1 MNVKRKMGLG
11 KGLSSLL
18 SDVPVET
25 EAVREEPDSFELP
38 IDAIETNPYQPRTQ
52 FDNTALDELKESI
65 RVQGVIQPIAVRKTG
80 DKYQLISGERR
91 LKASRLAGLK
101 TIPAYIREASDSQM
115 LELGLIENVQREN
128 LNPMEIA
135 MAYKRLIDECQ
146 LKQEE
151 LAGRVGKDRTTVN
164 NYLRLLSLPE
174 IVQEGLAARKLSM
187 GHARA
192 LLGVENPEQLV
203 KLYEEVVSRELSV
216 RKVEELVKG
225 LNAGSRGPAFRQ
237 EVTRKSAAPPA
248 PKSTLDSYQQNFG
261 KVFGRKV
268 IVQADAA
275 NRGEIKIPYSSR
287 AELDE
292 IMDKLKN

>member
-18 SDVPVET
+18 PDTPAET
-25 EAVREEPDSFELP
+25 ESVQAEPDSFEIP
-38 IDAIETNPYQPRTQ
+38 VDAIETNPYQPRTQ
-52 FDNTALDELKESI
+52 FDTTSLDELKESI

-135 MAYKRLIDECQ
+135 MAYRRLIDECQ

-192 LLGVENPEQLV
+192 LLGVENPDQLV
-203 KLYEEVVSRELSV
+203 RLYQEVVSRELSV
-216 RKVEELVKG
+216 RKVEEMVKG
-225 LNAGSRGPAFRQ
+225 LNAGSRP
-237 EVTRKSAAPPA
+237 VTRKSSPAPA
-248 PKSTLDSYQQNFG
+248 PKTFLEGYQQHFG
-261 KVFGRKV
+261 TLFGRKV
-268 IVQADAA
+268 IVQADAS

>member
-1 MNVKRKMGLG
+1 MNIKRKMGLG

-18 SDVPVET
+18 PEAPAET
-25 EAVREEPDSFELP
+25 EAIREEPDSFEIP
-38 IDAIETNPYQPRTQ
+38 VDSIETNPYQPRTQ
-52 FDNTALDELKESI
+52 FDNAALDELKESI
-65 RVQGVIQPIAVRKTG
+65 RVQGVIQPVAVRKVG

-101 TIPAYIREASDSQM
+101 TIPAYIREASDNQM

-135 MAYKRLIDECQ
+135 LAYKRLIDECQ

-192 LLGVENPEQLV
+192 LLGVENPAQLIR
-203 KLYEEVVSRELSV
+203 LYEEVVSRELSV

-225 LNAGSRGPAFRQ
+225 LNADSRPGGTRRSSPA
-237 EVTRKSAAPPA
+237 AAP
-248 PKSTLDSYQQNFG
+248 KTFLDSYQQHFG
-261 KVFGRKV
+261 AVFGRKV
-268 IVQADAA
+268 IVQADATH
-275 NRGEIKIPYSSR
+275 RGEIKIPYSSR

-292 IMDKLKN
+292 IMNKLKN

>member
-1 MNVKRKMGLG
+1 MGLG

-18 SDVPVET
+18 SEVPVET
-25 EAVREEPDSFELP
+25 EAAREEPDSFEIS

-52 FDNTALDELKESI
+52 FDSTALDELKESI
-65 RVQGVIQPIAVRKTG
+65 RVQGVIQPIAVRKAG

-101 TIPAYIREASDSQM
+101 TIPAYVREASDSQM

-192 LLGVENPEQLV
+192 LLGVENPEQLMR
-203 KLYEEVVSRELSV
+203 LYEEVVSRELSV
-216 RKVEELVKG
+216 RKVEELVKN
-225 LNAGSRGPAFRQ
+225 LNAEHRQ
-237 EVTRKSAAPPA
+237 GVTRKSSAPTA
-248 PKSTLDSYQQNFG
+248 PKSFLDSYQQHFG
-261 KVFGRKV
+261 EVFGRKV

-275 NRGEIKIPYSSR
+275 NRGEIKIPYGSR

>member
-1 MNVKRKMGLG
+1 
-11 KGLSSLL
+11 LSSLL
-18 SDVPVET
+18 SDAPAET
-25 EAVREEPDSFELP
+25 EAVREEASDSFEIP
-38 IDAIETNPYQPRTQ
+38 VDAIEANPYQPRTQ

-91 LKASRLAGLK
+91 LKASRMAGLK

-115 LELGLIENVQREN
+115 LELGIIENVQREN

-135 MAYKRLIDECQ
+135 MAYRRLLDECQ

-192 LLGVENPEQLV
+192 LLGVENTDQLLR
-203 KLYEEVVSRELSV
+203 LYEEVVSRELSV
-216 RKVEELVKG
+216 RKVEELVKSLQAENRSG
-225 LNAGSRGPAFRQ
+225 A
-237 EVTRKSAAPPA
+237 TRKPSPSSSS
-248 PKSTLDSYQQNFG
+248 PKKILDSYQQQFG
-261 KVFGRKV
+261 HVFGRKV
-268 IVQADAA
+268 IVQADAS
-275 NRGEIKIPYSSR
+275 NSGEIKIPYGSR
-287 AELDE
+287 TELDE
-292 IMDKLKN
+292 IVDKLKN

>member
-1 MNVKRKMGLG
+1 MGLG

-18 SDVPVET
+18 SDTPVET
-25 EAVREEPDSFELP
+25 EAVQEEVADSFELP
-38 IDAIETNPYQPRTQ
+38 VDAIETNPYQPRMQ
-52 FDNTALDELKESI
+52 FDDTALDELKESI

-80 DKYQLISGERR
+80 GKYQLISGERR
-91 LKASRLAGLK
+91 LKASRMAGLK
-101 TIPAYIREASDSQM
+101 TIPAYIREASDNQM

-135 MAYKRLIDECQ
+135 MAYKRLIDECR

-192 LLGVENPEQLV
+192 LLGVENPDQLV

-216 RKVEELVKG
+216 RKVEEMVKS
-225 LNAGSRGPAFRQ
+225 LNAESRQGIS
-237 EVTRKSAAPPA
+237 RKSSAPAAP
-248 PKSTLDSYQQNFG
+248 KRFLDSYQQHLGEMFG
-261 KVFGRKV
+261 CKV

-275 NRGEIKIPYSSR
+275 QRGEIKIPYSSR

>member
-1 MNVKRKMGLG
+1 MGLG

-18 SDVPVET
+18 SDTPVET
-25 EAVREEPDSFELP
+25 EVVQEEAADSFEIP
-38 IDAIETNPYQPRTQ
+38 VDAIETNPYQPRTQ
-52 FDNTALDELKESI
+52 FDTTALDELSESI
-65 RVQGVIQPIAVRKTG
+65 RVQGVIQPIAVRKVDG
-80 DKYQLISGERR
+80 KYQLISGERR
-91 LKASRLAGLK
+91 LKASRMAGLK
-101 TIPAYIREASDSQM
+101 TIPAYVREASDSQM

-135 MAYKRLIDECQ
+135 MAYQRLIEECR

-151 LAGRVGKDRTTVN
+151 LAGRVGKDRSTVN

-192 LLGVENPEQLV
+192 LLGVENPAQLV
-203 KLYEEVVSRELSV
+203 RLYEEVVSRELSV
-216 RKVEELVKG
+216 RKVEEMVKS
-225 LNAGSRGPAFRQ
+225 LQADRQ
-237 EVTRKSAAPPA
+237 GAPRKSSVSPA
-248 PKSTLDSYQQNFG
+248 PKKFLDSYQHHLG
-261 KVFGRKV
+261 EVFGCKV
-268 IVQADAA
+268 VVQADAA
-275 NRGEIKIPYSSR
+275 HRGEIKIPYSSR

>member
-1 MNVKRKMGLG
+1 MGLG

-18 SDVPVET
+18 PDAPAET
-25 EAVREEPDSFELP
+25 GAVREEPDSFEIP
-38 IDAIETNPYQPRTQ
+38 VDSIETNPYQPRTQ
-52 FDNTALDELKESI
+52 FDDTALDELKESI
-65 RVQGVIQPIAVRKTG
+65 RVQGVIQPVALRKVG

-101 TIPAYIREASDSQM
+101 TIPAYIREATDSQM

-135 MAYKRLIDECQ
+135 MAYKRLIDECS

-192 LLGVENPEQLV
+192 LLGVENQDQLV
-203 KLYEEVVSRELSV
+203 RLYEEVLSRELSV
-216 RKVEELVKG
+216 RKVEELVKS
-225 LNAGSRGPAFRQ
+225 LQTDTRQAVSREA
-237 EVTRKSAAPPA
+237 VSRKSSESPA
-248 PKSTLDSYQQNFG
+248 SKRFLEGYQQHFG
-261 KVFGRKV
+261 TVFGRKV
-268 IVQADAA
+268 MVQADAS

>member
-1 MNVKRKMGLG
+1 MGLG

-18 SDVPVET
+18 SDTPVET
-25 EAVREEPDSFELP
+25 EAVQEEVADSFELP
-38 IDAIETNPYQPRTQ
+38 VDAIETNPYQPRTQ
-52 FDNTALDELKESI
+52 FDDTALDELKESI

-80 DKYQLISGERR
+80 GKYQLISGERR
-91 LKASRLAGLK
+91 LKASRMAGLK
-101 TIPAYIREASDSQM
+101 TIPAYIREASDNQM

-135 MAYKRLIDECQ
+135 MAYKRLIDECR

-192 LLGVENPEQLV
+192 LLGVENPDQLV

-216 RKVEELVKG
+216 RKVEEMVKS
-225 LNAGSRGPAFRQ
+225 LNAESRQGIS
-237 EVTRKSAAPPA
+237 RKSSAPAAP
-248 PKSTLDSYQQNFG
+248 KRFLDSYQQHLGEMFG
-261 KVFGRKV
+261 CKV

-275 NRGEIKIPYSSR
+275 QRGEIKIPYSSR

>member
-1 MNVKRKMGLG
+1 M
-11 KGLSSLL
+11 SEA
-18 SDVPVET
+18 PVET
-25 EAVREEPDSFELP
+25 EAAREEADSFEIS

-52 FDNTALDELKESI
+52 FDSTALDELKESI
-65 RVQGVIQPIAVRKTG
+65 RVQGVIQPIAVRKAG

-101 TIPAYIREASDSQM
+101 TIPAYVREASDSQM

-192 LLGVENPEQLV
+192 LLGVENPERLV
-203 KLYEEVVSRELSV
+203 RLYEEVVSRELSV
-216 RKVEELVKG
+216 RKVEELVKS
-225 LNAGSRGPAFRQ
+225 LNTDSRQGP
-237 EVTRKSAAPPA
+237 TRKSSASPA
-248 PKSTLDSYQQNFG
+248 SKNFLDSYQQHFG

-287 AELDE
+287 SELDE

>member
-1 MNVKRKMGLG
+1 MGLG

-18 SDVPVET
+18 SDTPVET
-25 EAVREEPDSFELP
+25 EAVQEEVADSFELP
-38 IDAIETNPYQPRTQ
+38 VDAIETNPYQPRTQ
-52 FDNTALDELKESI
+52 FDDTALDELKESI

-80 DKYQLISGERR
+80 GKYQLISGERR

-101 TIPAYIREASDSQM
+101 TIPAYIREATDSQM

-135 MAYKRLIDECQ
+135 MAYKRLIDECR

-192 LLGVENPEQLV
+192 LLGVENADRLV

-216 RKVEELVKG
+216 RKVEEMVKS
-225 LNAGSRGPAFRQ
+225 LNAETRQ
-237 EVTRKSAAPPA
+237 GTSRKSSAPVP
-248 PKSTLDSYQQNFG
+248 PKKFLDSYQQHLGEMFG
-261 KVFGRKV
+261 CKV

-275 NRGEIKIPYSSR
+275 HKGEIKIPYSSR
-287 AELDE
+287 AELDG

>member
-1 MNVKRKMGLG
+1 MGLG

-18 SDVPVET
+18 SEAPVET
-25 EAVREEPDSFELP
+25 EVVQEEAVDSFEIPL
-38 IDAIETNPYQPRTQ
+38 DAIETNPFQPRTQ
-52 FDNTALDELKESI
+52 FDDVALDELSESI
-65 RVQGVIQPIAVRKTG
+65 RVQGVIQPIAVRKVG
-80 DKYQLISGERR
+80 GKYQLISGERR

-101 TIPAYIREASDSQM
+101 TIPAYIREASDHQM

-128 LNPMEIA
+128 LNPMEVA
-135 MAYKRLIDECQ
+135 MAYKRLIEECS

-192 LLGVENPEQLV
+192 LLAVENPEQLIR
-203 KLYEEVVSRELSV
+203 LYEEVVSRELSV
-216 RKVEELVKG
+216 RKVEEMVRNLQG
-225 LNAGSRGPAFRQ
+225 
-237 EVTRKSAAPPA
+237 VTRQTTPRKSSAAA
-248 PKSTLDSYQQNFG
+248 SPKQNLDSYQHHLGELFG
-261 KVFGRKV
+261 CKV

-275 NRGEIKIPYSSR
+275 HRGEIKIPYTSR
-287 AELDE
+287 AELDK

>member
-1 MNVKRKMGLG
+1 MGLG

-18 SDVPVET
+18 SDTPVET
-25 EAVREEPDSFELP
+25 EVVQEEADSFELP
-38 IDAIETNPYQPRTQ
+38 VDAIETNPYQPRTQ
-52 FDNTALDELKESI
+52 FDDTALDELKESI
-65 RVQGVIQPIAVRKTG
+65 RVQGVIQPIAVRKSG
-80 DKYQLISGERR
+80 GKYQLISGERR

-192 LLGVENPEQLV
+192 LLGVENPDRMI

-216 RKVEELVKG
+216 RKVEEMVKT
-225 LNAGSRGPAFRQ
+225 LNAETRQ
-237 EVTRKSAAPPA
+237 GVVRKASSPAAP
-248 PKSTLDSYQQNFG
+248 KQTLDQYQQHLG
-261 KVFGRKV
+261 EVFGRKV

-275 NRGEIKIPYSSR
+275 HRGEIKIPYTSR

>member
-1 MNVKRKMGLG
+1 M
-11 KGLSSLL
+11 SSLL

-25 EAVREEPDSFELP
+25 EAVQEVADSIEIP
-38 IDAIETNPYQPRTQ
+38 VDSIETNPYQPRTQ
-52 FDNTALDELKESI
+52 FDDTALDELKESI
-65 RVQGVIQPIAVRKTG
+65 RVQGVIQPIALRKVG

-101 TIPAYIREASDSQM
+101 TIPAYIREATDSQM

-174 IVQEGLAARKLSM
+174 IVQEGLAAKKLSM

-192 LLGVENPEQLV
+192 LLGVENPDQLV
-203 KLYEEVVSRELSV
+203 RLYEEVVSRELSV
-216 RKVEELVKG
+216 RKVEELVKN
-225 LNAGSRGPAFRQ
+225 LNSDSRGPASRQ
-237 EVTRKSAAPPA
+237 AAPRESGSRKSPAAP
-248 PKSTLDSYQQNFG
+248 KKFLDGYQQHFG
-261 KVFGRKV
+261 EVFGRKV
-268 IVQADAA
+268 IVQTDAS

>member
-1 MNVKRKMGLG
+1 MGLG

-18 SDVPVET
+18 SDTPVET
-25 EAVREEPDSFELP
+25 EAVQEEVADSFELP
-38 IDAIETNPYQPRTQ
+38 VDAIETNPYQPRTQ
-52 FDNTALDELKESI
+52 FDDTALDELKESI

-80 DKYQLISGERR
+80 GKYQLISGERR

-101 TIPAYIREASDSQM
+101 TIPAYIREASDNQM

-135 MAYKRLIDECQ
+135 MAYKRLIDECR

-192 LLGVENPEQLV
+192 LLGVENPDQLV

-216 RKVEELVKG
+216 RKVEEMVKS
-225 LNAGSRGPAFRQ
+225 LNAESRQGIS
-237 EVTRKSAAPPA
+237 RKSSAPAAP
-248 PKSTLDSYQQNFG
+248 KRFLDSYQQHLGEMFG
-261 KVFGRKV
+261 CKV

-275 NRGEIKIPYSSR
+275 QRGEIKIPYSSR